1 MLVDRAPLSDDEEG
15 GLQSAIRGERSE
27 QSNPAHAYAMARGG
41 SDQRQYRHCGK
52 AG

>member
-27 QSNPAHAYAMARGG
+27 QSDSG
-41 SDQRQYRHCGK
+41 SR
-52 AG
+52 AAALS